1 MALQFFVYER
11 RNSKVFLPKLTRMT
25 WRLSYLPVKDGKTVA
40 FIKVDNGPDWNLLNI
55 TNMLYFGRMWKDSGL
70 DIFGIM
76 SYAAQWSAYNN
87 IEHLWSP
94 MSKKLAN
101 EILARRRWQRKRLDC
116 LTKLCH

>member
-1 MALQFFVYER
+1 LA
-11 RNSKVFLPKLTRMT
+11 SI
-25 WRLSYLPVKDGKTVA
+25 LSSQVKDGKTVA

-55 TNMLYFGRMWKDSGL
+55 TNMLYFRRMWKDNGL

-101 EILARRRWQRKRLDC
+101 VVLPHILEEEQ
-116 LTKLCH
+116 TPP